1 MGRCIRGCAIVLA
14 LAVLGACA
22 TYWPTLDGTARA
34 SAEDTYKCAKEQ
46 AAHSGF
52 KPITWNDREMSFD
65 ARRTDTTAT
74 KDLPGEQ
81 RQLDIL
87 QVQVKRAGGGSGSSM
102 SVRAETMV
110 QRFSREGW
118 VTENRPASA
127 DVTDAARELIKQ
139 CS

>member
-1 MGRCIRGCAIVLA
+1 MGWCIRSSASVLA
-14 LAVLGACA
+14 LVVLGACA
-22 TYWPTLDGTARA
+22 TYWPTLDGNSRA
-34 SAEDTYKCAKEQ
+34 NAQDTYKCAKEQ

-65 ARRTDTTAT
+65 ARRSDTTAT

-81 RQLDIL
+81 RQLDRL
-87 QVQVKRAGGGSGSSM
+87 RVQVKRPTVGSGSSM
-102 SVRAETMV
+102 SIRAETV
-110 QRFSREGW
+110 VERFSREGW

-127 DVTDAARELIKQ
+127 GAKDAARELIKQ